1 MLFRS
6 WYAVLLVAGIAAG
19 LLTSAYHLMFGAEAT
34 HAYCATLRTF
44 VLSASAL
51 LLAWAGGRWDR
62 QEFGRLVYP
71 VMALGAYRMI
81 GVDLHQDRTAA
92 LFLSLLLYGGALILL
107 PKLIRART
115 AA

>member
-1 MLFRS
+1 
-6 WYAVLLVAGIAAG
+6 
-19 LLTSAYHLMFGAEAT
+19 
-34 HAYCATLRTF
+34 LRTL
-44 VLSASAL
+44 VLSATAL
-51 LLAWAGGRWDR
+51 LLAWAAGRWDR

-107 PKLIRART
+107 PKLIRAR
-115 AA
+115 AAAIAP